1 MNYNRSQAVTE
12 EMQAVHQLSVVDIDN
27 QTISNATGEWVSV
40 HVRCMHRLRSKLG
53 LLSGVFDSTSVL
65 NSKTLFER
73 LFQEL
78 LVRFH
83 DGQSRSKRW
92 PSTRK
97 INNYSQQSITLS
109 LILLKNKK
117 NASKTWELCF

>member
-1 MNYNRSQAVTE
+1 MNACEVYFICLPLNYNRSQAVTE
-12 EMQAVHQLSVVDIDN
+12 EMQTVHQLSVVDNDN

-97 INNYSQQSITLS
+97 TLQDITKTI
-109 LILLKNKK
+109 ILNKV
-117 NASKTWELCF
+117 